1 MLKQTILGFSALGL
15 LAAGGTWISGETV
28 QLKEATPL
36 VVVADETPDSVS
48 DAAPSGE
55 ASPEE
60 TAPDA
65 QPAVPG
71 DAGANVQSYSIVTE
85 NRIGPDGKQVQKR
98 KVWQNGTLIE
108 EKEEVIE
115 GDGAQLSAEMDGE
128 TIPGI
133 ISRSEQSGDFPG
145 FPGSMDEMLQ
155 GMEENL
161 QGMEEKMNAM
171 FGNML
176 DEDLQKNLQERM
188 LQAQERAAHARD
200 YANAKRAEILRRFG
214 GAAPVELS
222 EYWIG
227 ASVTPVSDETAYQ
240 LGLNE
245 GEGLLVREIV
255 PGSPAEKAGLE
266 KYDILLAVGEQP
278 VSSVGQ
284 IGQIVDGANGNPLAV
299 SYIRKGERGS
309 VELTP
314 EKRPESQTVRIAPPA
329 VNQAVPEQGAERE
342 QIRVVRPGTILSE
355 TQNDSLVTDQPLEDS
370 APAAAP
376 QADGRE

>member
-1 MLKQTILGFSALGL
+1 MLKQTILGLSALGL

-28 QLKEATPL
+28 QLKEVTPL
-36 VVVADETPDSVS
+36 VVVADETSDSAPD
-48 DAAPSGE
+48 A

-65 QPAVPG
+65 RPAVPG

-133 ISRSEQSGDFPG
+133 ISRSEQSGDFLG
-145 FPGSMDEMLQ
+145 FPGGMDEMLQ

-161 QGMEEKMNAM
+161 QGMEEKMNAA
-171 FGNML
+171 FGGML
-176 DEDLQKNLQERM
+176 DEDFQEIFREKM

-200 YANAKRAEILRRFG
+200 YANAKRAEILHRFG
-214 GAAPVELS
+214 GAAPVQLS

-284 IGQIVDGANGNPLAV
+284 IGQIVDGANGSPLAV

-314 EKRPESQTVRIAPPA
+314 EKRPESQNVQIVPPA

-355 TQNDSLVTDQPLEDS
+355 TQNDSLATDQPLEDS
-370 APAAAP
+370 APAAP

>member
-1 MLKQTILGFSALGL
+1 MLKQTILGLSALGL

-36 VVVADETPDSVS
+36 VVVADETSDSAPD
-48 DAAPSGE
+48 A

-65 QPAVPG
+65 RPAVPG

-133 ISRSEQSGDFPG
+133 ISRSEQSGDFLG
-145 FPGSMDEMLQ
+145 FPGGMDEMLQ

-161 QGMEEKMNAM
+161 QGMEEKMNAA
-171 FGNML
+171 FGGML
-176 DEDLQKNLQERM
+176 DEDFQEIFREKM

-200 YANAKRAEILRRFG
+200 YANAKRAEILHRFG
-214 GAAPVELS
+214 GAAPVQLS

-284 IGQIVDGANGNPLAV
+284 IGQIVDGANGSPLAV
-299 SYIRKGERGS
+299 SYIRRGERGS

-314 EKRPESQTVRIAPPA
+314 EKRPESQNVQIVPPA

-355 TQNDSLVTDQPLEDS
+355 TQNDSLATDQPLEDS
-370 APAAAP
+370 APAAP